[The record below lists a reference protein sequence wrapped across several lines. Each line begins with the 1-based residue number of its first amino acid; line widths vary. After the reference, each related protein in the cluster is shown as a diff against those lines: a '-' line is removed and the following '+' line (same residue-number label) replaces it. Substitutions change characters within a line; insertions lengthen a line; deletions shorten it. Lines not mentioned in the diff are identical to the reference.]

1 MKRLAVK
8 RRGIFALNFA
18 VWTLLCIGSIALCLF
33 GCCWVQRKSNLANV
47 RAKHFTKNG
56 GILLQRQFSSLHG
69 STRSPKIYSTQE
81 LKQATNN
88 YHSTNILSSGGNG
101 SVYKGILK
109 DGSVVAV
116 KKSQVVDK
124 SHIDQFIN
132 EVVILTEINH
142 RNVVKLL
149 GCCLETQVPMLVYEF
164 ISNGTLCEKIHESD
178 DPLER
183 ISWQSR
189 FRIAV
194 KTAGALSYLHS
205 STSTPIFHRD
215 VKSSNIL
222 LDKNY
227 TPKVADFGISR
238 LVPLDKTKVSTMVL
252 GTFGYLD
259 PEYFNTGNL
268 TEKSDV
274 YSFGVVLLELLT
286 GRKPICPHSS
296 IEYHNLPMV
305 FLSYVRND
313 NFVEILDDNV
323 ACEGKMEELQAVA
336 DLPRRCLRVKG
347 GERPTMKE
355 VKRSLEDLRVFL
367 LFNCDYHL
375 VMAPKR
381 VTRTTSTFPP
391 EIPVTP
397 PETFTPPSESSA
409 TPTVSVSADQLQ
421 QMLQTMTG
429 ILQRGGRNKKAP
441 SGSSTAATG
450 SSVIRSSHR
459 RFM

>member
-1 MKRLAVK
+1 M
-8 RRGIFALNFA
+8 
-18 VWTLLCIGSIALCLF
+18 
-33 GCCWVQRKSNLANV
+33 
-47 RAKHFTKNG
+47 
-56 GILLQRQFSSLHG
+56 
-69 STRSPKIYSTQE
+69 
-81 LKQATNN
+81 
-88 YHSTNILSSGGNG
+88 
-101 SVYKGILK
+101 LK

-149 GCCLETQVPMLVYEF
+149 GCCLETQVPMLVYEY
-164 ISNGTLCEKIHESD
+164 ISNGTLYQKIHESD
-178 DPLER
+178 DPLEH

-194 KTAGALSYLHS
+194 ETAGALSYLHS

-259 PEYFNTGNL
+259 PEYFNTGKL

-286 GRKPICPHSS
+286 GRKPICPESS

-313 NFVEILDDNV
+313 NFVEILDDKV

-336 DLPRRCLRVKG
+336 DIARRCLRVEG
-347 GERPTMKE
+347 GARPTMKE
-355 VKRSLEDLRVFL
+355 VVQELIALS
-367 LFNCDYHL
+367 
-375 VMAPKR
+375 
-381 VTRTTSTFPP
+381 
-391 EIPVTP
+391 
-397 PETFTPPSESSA
+397 SEQVHVVHECEA
-409 TPTVSVSADQLQ
+409 
-421 QMLQTMTG
+421 
-429 ILQRGGRNKKAP
+429 
-441 SGSSTAATG
+441 
-450 SSVIRSSHR
+450 HEW
-459 RFM
+459 